1 MTTFMKTLPAALIF
15 SAAAATAYANDSTA
29 ALGAGGLVLTENA
42 DIRMASEDL
51 FVSREAVRVRYSF
64 VNDSAAPIT
73 TRVAFPMPEADMA
86 ILSESDVGWPSKDM
100 RNVID
105 FRIRVDGREVRPDL
119 EEKAVLNGVDVTPI
133 LRKYRVPIDYA
144 VHKTLDYVAK
154 LPAAAKNDLVARKL
168 IIVLPDYIQ
177 ATWIVKNTFHWVQTF
192 PAGRPLAVEHDYKPV
207 VGGSFLPAGAFFEL
221 KGKAL
226 SDDYYKNF
234 CIDAGTQA
242 GIASRLRALQKRD
255 GENAMLI
262 QWVVDYVLTT
272 GKNWKGAIGRFRL
285 TVDKGQPDNVISF
298 CMDGVRKSGPTTF
311 VVERTNFEPDR
322 DLSVMIFEPP
332 VPSR

>member
-1 MTTFMKTLPAALIF
+1 MKTLCAALIF
-15 SAAAATAYANDSTA
+15 SAAAATAHANDSTA

-42 DIRMASEDL
+42 DIRMATEDL
-51 FVSREAVRVRYSF
+51 FVSREAIRVRYSF
-64 VNDSAAPIT
+64 INDGATPIT

-86 ILSESDVGWPSKDM
+86 MLSESDVGWPSKDM

-105 FRIRVDGREVRPDL
+105 FRVRVDGREVKPDL
-119 EEKAVLNGVDVTPI
+119 EEKAMMNGADVTAL
-133 LRKYRVPIDYA
+133 LRKYGIPINYA
-144 VHKTLDYVAK
+144 VHDTLNYVAK
-154 LPAAAKNDLVARKL
+154 LPATAKNDLAVRKL
-168 IIVLPDYIQ
+168 IDVSSDYIQ
-177 ATWIVKNTFHWVQTF
+177 ANWIVKNTFHWVQTF
-192 PAGRPLAVEHDYKPV
+192 PPGRPLAVEHDYKPV

-226 SDDYYKNF
+226 DNEYYKNF

-272 GKNWKGAIGRFRL
+272 GKNWKGPIGRFRL

-332 VPSR
+332 APNR